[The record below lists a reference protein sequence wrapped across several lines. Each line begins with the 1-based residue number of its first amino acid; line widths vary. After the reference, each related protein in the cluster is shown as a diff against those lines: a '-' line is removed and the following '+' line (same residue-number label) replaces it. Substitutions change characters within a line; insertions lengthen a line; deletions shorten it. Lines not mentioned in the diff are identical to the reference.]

1 MEENEKE
8 KKFYIK
14 HNNQKKDFINLNKK
28 KNEEEKTIIKYIS
41 ESIKLLSQLSLGR
54 NYNSITIVSKDLISY
69 EMVIRLIFHEE
80 VENEIKYNLIN
91 LLEHVYVDV
100 KPIEKKNYLYSLIRV
115 KLNELKIKNWENIE
129 NKSEFLYDDKL
140 IIYKFI
146 NKENQNL
153 KIDLKNEILKYIQNN
168 RYLYFF

>member
-115 KLNELKIKNWENIE
+115 KLN
-129 NKSEFLYDDKL
+129 
-140 IIYKFI
+140 
-146 NKENQNL
+146 
-153 KIDLKNEILKYIQNN
+153 
-168 RYLYFF
+168 